1 MYKIA
6 FLAGALLCG
15 TSLLA
20 QQESLVI
27 GPGDLLKVQVYD
39 TPELD
44 QHPRVDDA
52 GNIPLLFVG
61 NIAVAGKTP
70 GQAASAIASAMVAAQ
85 LMLHPQ
91 VSVTIEQY
99 ATQNVSVLGEVNK
112 PGNYAI
118 ATPRPVLDVLS
129 MAGGLNALADRHV
142 IVRHHKVP
150 GSREI
155 YFAKNDAGADAER
168 DVYVYPGDTVLV
180 AKTHFVYVLGDVAR
194 PGGYPMST
202 SDSPMTMLETLSEAG
217 SPNKTAIVTGAK
229 LIRKTPSGT
238 QEIGFNIAAIENGKQ
253 PDFAVE
259 ADDVIF
265 VPFSY
270 MKNFVITGTSVAAS
284 VASAALYVR

>member
-6 FLAGALLCG
+6 FLVGALLCG

-20 QQESLVI
+20 QQESLVV

-61 NIAVAGKTP
+61 NVAIAGKTP

-142 IVRHHKVP
+142 IVRHHKAP
-150 GSREI
+150 GLREI
-155 YFAKNDAGADAER
+155 YFAKNDAGAGAEK

-202 SDSPMTMLETLSEAG
+202 SDTPMTMLETLSEAG

-229 LIRKTPSGT
+229 LIRKTPGGT
-238 QEIGFNIAAIENGKQ
+238 QEIGLKIAAIENGKQ

>member
-1 MYKIA
+1 MYRTVL
-6 FLAGALLCG
+6 LAGALLCG
-15 TSLLA
+15 LSLSA
-20 QQESLVI
+20 QESLVI
-27 GPGDLLKVQVYD
+27 GSGDLLKVQVYD

-52 GNIPLLFVG
+52 GNVPLLFAG
-61 NIAVAGKTP
+61 NVAVAGKTP
-70 GQAASAIASAMVAAQ
+70 GQAASVIASALVAAQ

-99 ATQNVSVLGEVNK
+99 ATQDVSVLGEVNK

-118 ATPRPVLDVLS
+118 ATPRSVLDVLS

-142 IVRHHKVP
+142 IVRHHKAP
-150 GSREI
+150 GLQET
-155 YFAKNDAGADAER
+155 YFAKNDAAADAGT
-168 DVYVYPGDTVLV
+168 DVFVYPGDTVLIS
-180 AKTHFVYVLGDVAR
+180 KTHFVYVLGDVAR

-202 SDSPMTMLETLSEAG
+202 ADMPMTILETLSEAG
-217 SPNKTAIVTGAK
+217 SPNKTAIVSGAK
-229 LIRKTPSGT
+229 LIRKTAGGT
-238 QEIGFNIAAIENGKQ
+238 QESKLDISAIENGRQ
-253 PDFAVE
+253 ADFAVQ

-270 MKNFVITGTSVAAS
+270 MKNFVLTGTSVAAS

>member
-1 MYKIA
+1 MYKA
-6 FLAGALLCG
+6 ALLLGALLCG

-52 GNIPLLFVG
+52 GNVPLLFTG
-61 NIAVAGKTP
+61 NVAVAGKTP
-70 GQAASAIASAMVAAQ
+70 GQAASVIASALVVAE

-112 PGNYAI
+112 PGSYAI
-118 ATPRPVLDVLS
+118 ATPRSVLDVLS

-142 IVRHHKVP
+142 IVRHHKA
-150 GSREI
+150 SKSQET
-155 YFAKNDAGADAER
+155 YFARNDATADAGAD
-168 DVYVYPGDTVLV
+168 VLVYPGDTVLIS
-180 AKTHFVYVLGDVAR
+180 KTRFVYVLGDVAR

-202 SDSPMTMLETLSEAG
+202 ADTPMTMLETLSEAG
-217 SPNKTAIVTGAK
+217 SPNKTAIVSGAK
-229 LIRKTPSGT
+229 LIRKTSGGT
-238 QEIGFNIAAIENGKQ
+238 QESKLDISAVENGRQ
-253 PDFAVE
+253 PDFTMK

-270 MKNFVITGTSVAAS
+270 MKNFVLTGTSVAAS